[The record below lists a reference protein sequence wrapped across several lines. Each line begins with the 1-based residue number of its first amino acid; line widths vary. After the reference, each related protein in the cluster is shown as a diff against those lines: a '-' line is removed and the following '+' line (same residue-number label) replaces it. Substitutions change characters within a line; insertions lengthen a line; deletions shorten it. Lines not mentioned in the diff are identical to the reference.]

1 MVTAFSAVV
10 VLSDIVDFMRKPGYS
25 ELLSEISIV
34 LMLILVLPATDAGS
48 ERVFSVLRRI
58 KTYLRSTMSQSRLNH
73 VMLMNIHKEETEK
86 MSLAAVANEFA
97 AKYDKRRADFGNNKF
112 V

>member
-1 MVTAFSAVV
+1 
-10 VLSDIVDFMRKPGYS
+10 
-25 ELLSEISIV
+25 
-34 LMLILVLPATDAGS
+34 
-48 ERVFSVLRRI
+48 
-58 KTYLRSTMSQSRLNH
+58 MSQTRLNH